1 MIACTSGKERFTLNA
16 ETLQLGCFTE
26 IYNKS
31 TREYEWRSEGV
42 SREDLTAWSRTG

>member
-1 MIACTSGKERFTLNA
+1 MLGVWTCPTYIPLNA